1 MRYMLCFIQ
10 LCDQCESIQKPFNKW
25 PGTSIVRR
33 RNKKLTTWICQF
45 IEQAENIRHL
55 MFIEMLDDFDTVDSV
70 EWLLTF
76 EVAKLTQA
84 KLEVG
89 RSERLS
95 GVAYRR

>member
-1 MRYMLCFIQ
+1 
-10 LCDQCESIQKPFNKW
+10 
-25 PGTSIVRR
+25 
-33 RNKKLTTWICQF
+33 
-45 IEQAENIRHL
+45 
-55 MFIEMLDDFDTVDSV
+55 MFIKMLDDFDTVDSV